1 MMTNKRMENVCRAAV
16 SSVAGV
22 DNRTMAE
29 VAAMRLMSKG
39 AAATEGKIVNG
50 IMIERAKASEDFRF

>member
-1 MMTNKRMENVCRAAV
+1 MMNKRMENVCRAAV

-29 VAAMRLMSKG
+29 VAAMRMRSAG
-39 AAATEGKIVNG
+39 AVAAEENIVNE
-50 IMIERAKASEDFRF
+50 MMVERTKASADFSF

>member
-1 MMTNKRMENVCRAAV
+1 MMNKRMENVCRAAV

-29 VAAMRLMSKG
+29 VAAMRMRSAG
-39 AAATEGKIVNG
+39 AVAAEENIVNE
-50 IMIERAKASEDFRF
+50 MMVERTKASEDFSF

>member
-1 MMTNKRMENVCRAAV
+1 MMNKRMENVCRAAV

-29 VAAMRLMSKG
+29 VAAMRMRSAG
-39 AAATEGKIVNG
+39 AVAAEENIVNE
-50 IMIERAKASEDFRF
+50 MMVERTKTSADFSV